1 MADIDLKSPEY
12 YVNREMSWLDF
23 NYRILSEARDKHI
36 PLMERLKFLS
46 ITASN
51 LDEFFMVRVASLKDM
66 VNAGYGKA
74 DFAGL
79 KPKEQLAQI
88 NSKTHQLVTQQYTTY
103 NRSIIPLLKK
113 EKLKLVSA
121 HEELSEK
128 QAAYLDRFFLD
139 QIYPVLTPMAVD
151 SSRPFPLIRNK
162 TLNLAALLLKKKQD
176 ELEFATVQVPSVLP
190 RIIVIPEEE
199 KGKTTVILLEE
210 IIERNIQKLFSNYEV
225 ICCHPYR
232 VMRNADLTIDED
244 GA

>member
-1 MADIDLKSPEY
+1 MEDKNFRKPEY

-88 NSKTHQLVTQQYTTY
+88 NSKTHQLVAQQYTTY

-190 RIIVIPEEE
+190 RIIVIP
-199 KGKTTVILLEE
+199 
-210 IIERNIQKLFSNYEV
+210 
-225 ICCHPYR
+225 
-232 VMRNADLTIDED
+232 
-244 GA
+244 